1 MICSYPETHTAT
13 EWSPRTKTP
22 APTGFVLGGVRA
34 TLRLEGLALF
44 TAATGI
50 YAATHTSWWLYLT
63 LFFLPDISFL
73 AYLLNPRLG
82 AAAYNALHTY
92 IAPILLAAIAYFA
105 QAPALA
111 PIALIW
117 AAHIGFDR
125 AAGYGLKY
133 ASAFGDT
140 HLGKMGK

>member
-1 MICSYPETHTAT
+1 MTSSYPRTHSAT
-13 EWSPRTKTP
+13 ESLPKTSTP
-22 APTGFVLGGVRA
+22 VPTGFVLGGVRA
-34 TLRLEGLALF
+34 TLRLEGLAVF
-44 TAATGI
+44 TAATAA
-50 YAATHTSWWLYLT
+50 YATTHTSWWLYLA

-73 AYLLNPRLG
+73 AYLLNPRVG
-82 AAAYNALHTY
+82 AIAYNALHTY
-92 IAPILLAAIAYFA
+92 IAPVLLAAIAYFA
-105 QAPALA
+105 QAPALG